1 MCDFLFI
8 FLVIY
13 IKIRFSSIHFR
24 VLMERFV
31 VKNVY

>member
-13 IKIRFSSIHFR
+13 IKIRFDNMHFDD
-24 VLMERFV
+24 LLSEFV
-31 VKNVY
+31 VENVY